1 MPERIFMSSPDVGQ
15 AEEAALI
22 RAFRS
27 GFIAPLGPEVDAFE
41 AEVAARC
48 GREHAVA
55 LASGTAALHLGL
67 IDLGIGAGDRVLTAS
82 MTFAATANA
91 IQYTGAE
98 QVFVDA
104 ADDGNIDVELLAE
117 AAETL
122 RTEGTPASAIVP
134 VDMVGRVCRAEEV
147 EAVAAEHG
155 IPVLWDAAESFG
167 ATHRGRP
174 AGSFGDAAIVS
185 FNGNKIMTTSGGGML
200 LTDSADTAEKA
211 RYLSTQARVPAVHYE
226 HVDVGYN
233 YRMSNLLAGL
243 GRAQLERLDDMIA
256 ARRANRDMYRELFG
270 GVAGVRIFQ
279 DEPVADGSSDNCW
292 LTAIVVDPDEASFTA
307 EELRLH
313 LAEENIETRP
323 LWKPMHLQPLFRD
336 RRAFVN
342 GTSEELFRAGLT
354 LPSGSAL
361 TDEQKSRVV
370 ARISAFLA
378 EKGTESATAKQIGG
392 F

>member
-1 MPERIFMSSPDVGQ
+1 MPERIFMSSPDVG
-15 AEEAALI
+15 ANEEAALI

-41 AEVAARC
+41 SEVAARC

-55 LASGTAALHLGL
+55 LASGTSALHLGL
-67 IDLGIGAGDRVLTAS
+67 IDMGIGVGDRVLTAS
-82 MTFAATANA
+82 MTFVATANA
-91 IQYTGAE
+91 IQYSGAE

-104 ADDGNIDVELLAE
+104 ADDGNIDVDLLAE

-122 RTEGTPASAIVP
+122 RSEGTPASAIVP
-134 VDMVGRVCRAEEV
+134 VDMVGRVCRAEEID
-147 EAVAAEHG
+147 AIAAEYG

-174 AGSFGDAAIVS
+174 AGSFGDAAVVS

-200 LTDSADTAEKA
+200 LTDSAETADKA

-243 GRAQLERLDDMIA
+243 GRAQLARLDEMIT
-256 ARRANRDMYRELFG
+256 ARRANREMYRELFAG
-270 GVAGVRIFQ
+270 IAGVRIFQ
-279 DEPVADGSSDNCW
+279 DEPISDDSSDNCW
-292 LTAIVVDPDEASFTA
+292 LTAIVVDPDEAPFTA

-342 GTSEELFRAGLT
+342 GTSEELFRTGLT

-361 TDEQKSRVV
+361 TVEQKSRIGESISNFLRE
-370 ARISAFLA
+370 ARS
-378 EKGTESATAKQIGG
+378 
-392 F
+392 

>member
-1 MPERIFMSSPDVGQ
+1 MSSPDVG
-15 AEEAALI
+15 ANEEAALI

-41 AEVAARC
+41 SEVAARC

-55 LASGTAALHLGL
+55 LASGTSALHLGL
-67 IDLGIGAGDRVLTAS
+67 IDMGIGVGDRVLTAS
-82 MTFAATANA
+82 MTFVATANA
-91 IQYTGAE
+91 IQYSGAE

-104 ADDGNIDVELLAE
+104 ADDGNIDVDLLAE

-122 RTEGTPASAIVP
+122 RSEGTPASAIVP
-134 VDMVGRVCRAEEV
+134 VDMVGRVCRAEEID
-147 EAVAAEHG
+147 AIAAEYG

-174 AGSFGDAAIVS
+174 AGSFGDAAVVS

-200 LTDSADTAEKA
+200 LTDSAETADKA

-243 GRAQLERLDDMIA
+243 GRAQLARLDEMIT
-256 ARRANRDMYRELFG
+256 ARRANREMYRELFAG
-270 GVAGVRIFQ
+270 IAGVRIFQ
-279 DEPVADGSSDNCW
+279 DEPISDDSSDNCW
-292 LTAIVVDPDEASFTA
+292 LTAIVVDPDEAPFTA

-342 GTSEELFRAGLT
+342 GTSEELFRTGLT

-361 TDEQKSRVV
+361 TVEQKSRIGESISNFLRE
-370 ARISAFLA
+370 ARS
-378 EKGTESATAKQIGG
+378 
-392 F
+392 